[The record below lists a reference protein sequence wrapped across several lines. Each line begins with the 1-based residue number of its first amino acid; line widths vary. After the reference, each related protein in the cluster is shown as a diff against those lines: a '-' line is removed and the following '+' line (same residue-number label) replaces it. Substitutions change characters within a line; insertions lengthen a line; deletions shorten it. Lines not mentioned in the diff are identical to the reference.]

1 MVFWHNCAIEPMLWL
16 TKSTVLP
23 SLPTDFIF
31 FGVGT
36 VTQDILIG
44 GFLASLLLLVS
55 GLLIFNR
62 VQRTFVDTI

>member
-1 MVFWHNCAIEPMLWL
+1 MAGVVELNR
-16 TKSTVLP
+16 
-23 SLPTDFIF
+23 FIF
-31 FGVGT
+31 FGVGA
-36 VTQDILIG
+36 VTPDILIG